1 MKIQRLGIMCKNCSV
16 WPRIAVHKDMLTYCL
31 PDPPK
36 TSVSSYRIVQILS
49 DIVCALASWTELLY
63 VYQIRNVHYSCIG
76 VPGILLRFKI
86 IEYVQYFVAGW
97 KDVLQWLH
105 ITEMS
110 YPSVRFTRLAISL
123 ATFVLTVI
131 YVGSAVPSA
140 FSLALSNGHLVSVFP
155 LVVIETRMAPKVSVT
170 VRARDS
176 NPRG

>member
-1 MKIQRLGIMCKNCSV
+1 MQLQWSV
-16 WPRIAVHKDMLTYCL
+16 WPRVAVHKDM
-31 PDPPK
+31 P
-36 TSVSSYRIVQILS
+36 TSPTGSSQNECFLFSTLHTILL
-49 DIVCALASWTELLY
+49 DIFRALASGTELLY
-63 VYQIRNVHYSCIG
+63 AYQIRNVHCSYMR
-76 VPGILLRFKI
+76 VPGILCWFKI

-131 YVGSAVPSA
+131 YVGSAVRSA

-155 LVVIETRMAPKVSVT
+155 LVVIETRVAPKVSVT